1 MKTLTYAWRFL
12 ARSKAYTIINILGL
26 SFSLACCLILMR
38 YIHRELTVDTHC
50 VDRNEVYGV
59 IVDMEGSRGL
69 SSYSNGNEKDSTYI
83 DPRFIEMIG
92 SAITM
97 QDDYVLSG
105 NQRFQANVLAVDSGY
120 LQLFPYRVVEGKLSL
135 DNPQSAYL
143 MEAFARKLFGKEN
156 PVGKVL
162 RYSNGKDV
170 TVAGVLAEPT
180 CKTLIRFDVLL
191 SSSISEHW
199 ERMQTEFY
207 RFSPGTDMTEINR
220 IASNPRFVNPHMKD
234 IDTRQE
240 TFSFIPLK
248 EIYWEES
255 VMKKLREDQ
264 MFSYG
269 VRSYLYVI
277 GGISLLLFLTGMIN
291 FLNLYLV
298 SSLKRGKEYGVK
310 RIFGIHPQG
319 LFGQMWL
326 ENLLLVGI
334 ALFFAWLW
342 MEITTPWIE
351 HLLACHF
358 VYTVFDVQLSVVILV
373 FLPLL
378 TAGYSYLKYSRMSP
392 IVSIQSVGQNS
403 RSVRVRMV
411 FLFVQY
417 LFCFLLVTLSL
428 YFNQQLSLMLHTDPG
443 IRTKDII
450 QANLIYESRDMAIYR
465 DPAKIQERIDRIY
478 HIDQQLNACPHIQQ
492 WIAGHEWLPSPGYN
506 IRFTNEAGQVHEVCT
521 RTVSA
526 DFFRLFDVQV
536 LEGALPEADDQRGTY
551 FVANKAAMKAFG
563 FDSCENAR
571 IAEDSN
577 VRASRKDPWKPVC
590 AVVEDTYMSHVSEG
604 IKPTIYRVYVGYG
617 GDFYQ
622 IACAPGHT
630 KDVLDYLRTVEL
642 DAYGSE
648 DFEYSLLEDDMQ
660 ALYRQDRQV
669 AYIYT
674 VFAMVA
680 IAVSCLGLF
689 GLSLFD
695 VRQRYREIGIRK
707 VNGAQLKDIYR
718 LLFRKYMFLLL
729 VSFAVSIPVA
739 VAVIIRYTEN
749 FAVKAPLGAGIFLWS
764 LLLVSVISLGT
775 LFWQVNRAARI
786 NPADVIKRE

>member
-26 SFSLACCLILMR
+26 SFSLACCLILIR

-69 SSYSNGNEKDSTYI
+69 SSYSNGNKKDSTYI

-170 TVAGVLAEPT
+170 TVAGVLAEPA

-207 RFSPGTDMTEINR
+207 RFSPGTDMAEINR

-255 VMKKLREDQ
+255 VMKSLREDQ

-310 RIFGIHPQG
+310 RIFGIHPKG
-319 LFGQMWL
+319 LFAQMWI

-358 VYTVFDVQLSVVILV
+358 VYTVFDLQLSVVILV

-403 RSVRVRMV
+403 RSIRIRMV

-478 HIDQQLNACPHIQQ
+478 HIDQQLNAYPHIQQ

-729 VSFAVSIPVA
+729 VSFAVSIPIA

-764 LLLVSVISLGT
+764 LLLVSAISLGT

-786 NPADVIKRE
+786 NPADVVKRE

>member
-50 VDRNEVYGV
+50 VDRNNVYAV
-59 IVDMEGSRGL
+59 IMNMEGYRGL
-69 SSYSNGNEKDSTYI
+69 SRFSNGSEKDSTYI
-83 DPRFIEMIG
+83 DPRFIETTG
-92 SAITM
+92 KAITM

-120 LQLFPYRVVEGKLSL
+120 LQLFSYQVVEGKLSL

-207 RFSPGTDMTEINR
+207 RFSPGTDMAEINR

-240 TFSFIPLK
+240 TFFFIPLK

-255 VMKKLREDQ
+255 VMKSLREDQ

-277 GGISLLLFLTGMIN
+277 GGICLLLFLTGMIN

-358 VYTVFDVQLSVVILV
+358 VYTVFDLQLSVVILV

-403 RSVRVRMV
+403 RSVRV
-411 FLFVQY
+411 
-417 LFCFLLVTLSL
+417 LS
-428 YFNQQLSLMLHTDPG
+428 
-443 IRTKDII
+443 
-450 QANLIYESRDMAIYR
+450 
-465 DPAKIQERIDRIY
+465 
-478 HIDQQLNACPHIQQ
+478 
-492 WIAGHEWLPSPGYN
+492 
-506 IRFTNEAGQVHEVCT
+506 TNNC
-521 RTVSA
+521 R
-526 DFFRLFDVQV
+526 
-536 LEGALPEADDQRGTY
+536 
-551 FVANKAAMKAFG
+551 
-563 FDSCENAR
+563 
-571 IAEDSN
+571 
-577 VRASRKDPWKPVC
+577 
-590 AVVEDTYMSHVSEG
+590 
-604 IKPTIYRVYVGYG
+604 
-617 GDFYQ
+617 
-622 IACAPGHT
+622 
-630 KDVLDYLRTVEL
+630 
-642 DAYGSE
+642 
-648 DFEYSLLEDDMQ
+648 
-660 ALYRQDRQV
+660 
-669 AYIYT
+669 
-674 VFAMVA
+674 
-680 IAVSCLGLF
+680 
-689 GLSLFD
+689 
-695 VRQRYREIGIRK
+695 
-707 VNGAQLKDIYR
+707 
-718 LLFRKYMFLLL
+718 
-729 VSFAVSIPVA
+729 
-739 VAVIIRYTEN
+739 
-749 FAVKAPLGAGIFLWS
+749 
-764 LLLVSVISLGT
+764 
-775 LFWQVNRAARI
+775 
-786 NPADVIKRE
+786 

>member
-1 MKTLTYAWRFL
+1 
-12 ARSKAYTIINILGL
+12 
-26 SFSLACCLILMR
+26 
-38 YIHRELTVDTHC
+38 
-50 VDRNEVYGV
+50 
-59 IVDMEGSRGL
+59 
-69 SSYSNGNEKDSTYI
+69 
-83 DPRFIEMIG
+83 
-92 SAITM
+92 
-97 QDDYVLSG
+97 
-105 NQRFQANVLAVDSGY
+105 
-120 LQLFPYRVVEGKLSL
+120 
-135 DNPQSAYL
+135 
-143 MEAFARKLFGKEN
+143 
-156 PVGKVL
+156 
-162 RYSNGKDV
+162 
-170 TVAGVLAEPT
+170 
-180 CKTLIRFDVLL
+180 
-191 SSSISEHW
+191 
-199 ERMQTEFY
+199 
-207 RFSPGTDMTEINR
+207 
-220 IASNPRFVNPHMKD
+220 
-234 IDTRQE
+234 
-240 TFSFIPLK
+240 
-248 EIYWEES
+248 
-255 VMKKLREDQ
+255 
-264 MFSYG
+264 
-269 VRSYLYVI
+269 
-277 GGISLLLFLTGMIN
+277 
-291 FLNLYLV
+291 
-298 SSLKRGKEYGVK
+298 
-310 RIFGIHPQG
+310 
-319 LFGQMWL
+319 MWI

-378 TAGYSYLKYSRMSP
+378 TAAYSYLKYSRMSP

-403 RSVRVRMV
+403 RSIRIRMV

-478 HIDQQLNACPHIQQ
+478 HIDQQLNAYPHIQQ

-526 DFFRLFDVQV
+526 DFFRLFDIQV
-536 LEGALPEADDQRGTY
+536 LEGALPEADGQKGTY
-551 FVANKAAMKAFG
+551 FVVNKAAMKAFG

-571 IAEDSN
+571 IAEDSD

-604 IKPTIYRVYVGYG
+604 IKPTVYRVFVGYG
-617 GDFYQ
+617 GDCYQ

-630 KDVLDYLRTVEL
+630 KDILDYLQKIEL
-642 DAYGSE
+642 DTYGSE

-729 VSFAVSIPVA
+729 VSFVVSIPIA

-786 NPADVIKRE
+786 NPADVVKRE